1 MRKRTV
7 FYLFLIFTLVPPIEL
22 SLLIKV
28 GSLIGFWR
36 TVAIIFI
43 TGLGGAYLARAQG
56 FGVIDAIKKDLAQS
70 TFPAERLLDGAII
83 LFGAALLITP
93 GLITDIIGILCMFP
107 ASRQLFKNPL
117 KKYLKRKFFGE
128 DYIIKNS

>member
-7 FYLFLIFTLVPPIEL
+7 FYLFLIFTLVPLIEL

-28 GSLIGFWR
+28 GYLIGFWR
-36 TVAIIFI
+36 TIAIILI

-56 FGVIDAIKKDLAQS
+56 FSTIDSIKRDIAEGR
-70 TFPAERLLDGAII
+70 FPAERLLDGAII

-93 GLITDIIGILCMFP
+93 GLITDFIGLSCMFP
-107 ASRQLFKNPL
+107 ASRQLFKTPL
-117 KKYLKRKFFGE
+117 KKYLKNKFFGK
-128 DYIIKNS
+128 DYSINQ

>member
-7 FYLFLIFTLVPPIEL
+7 FYLFLIFTLVPLIEL
-22 SLLIKV
+22 SLLIKI

-36 TVAIIFI
+36 TVAIILI

-56 FGVIDAIKKDLAQS
+56 FSTIDSIKRDIAEGR
-70 TFPAERLLDGAII
+70 FPAERLLDGAII

-93 GLITDIIGILCMFP
+93 GLITDFIGLSCMFP
-107 ASRQLFKNPL
+107 ASRQLFKTPL
-117 KKYLKRKFFGE
+117 KKYLKNKFFGK
-128 DYIIKNS
+128 DYSINQ

>member
-7 FYLFLIFTLVPPIEL
+7 FYLFLIFTLVPLIEL

-36 TVAIIFI
+36 TVAIILI
-43 TGLGGAYLARAQG
+43 TGLGGAYLAKVHG
-56 FGVIDAIKKDLAQS
+56 FAVIDAIKLDITQGR
-70 TFPAERLLDGAII
+70 FPAERLLDGAII

-93 GLITDIIGILCMFP
+93 GLITDLIGILCMFP
-107 ASRQLFKNPL
+107 ASRQLFKTPL
-117 KKYLKRKFFGE
+117 KKYLRRKFFGG

>member
-7 FYLFLIFTLVPPIEL
+7 FYLFLIFTLVPLIEL

-36 TVAIIFI
+36 TVAIILI
-43 TGLGGAYLARAQG
+43 TGLGGAYLAKAQG
-56 FGVIDAIKKDLAQS
+56 FGVIDAIKKDLAKG

-93 GLITDIIGILCMFP
+93 GLITDLIGILCMFP
-107 ASRQLFKNPL
+107 TSRKLFKNPL
-117 KKYLKRKFFGE
+117 KKYLKNKFFGE
-128 DYIIKNS
+128 DVIIK

>member
-7 FYLFLIFTLVPPIEL
+7 FYLFLIFTLVPLIEL

-43 TGLGGAYLARAQG
+43 TGLGGAYLVKVQG
-56 FGVIDAIKKDLAQS
+56 FNTIDAIKRDISESK
-70 TFPAERLLDGAII
+70 FPADRLLDGAII

-93 GLITDIIGILCMFP
+93 GLITDFIGILCMFP
-107 ASRQLFKNPL
+107 STRTLFKTPL
-117 KKYLKRKFFGE
+117 KKYLRRKFF
-128 DYIIKNS
+128 